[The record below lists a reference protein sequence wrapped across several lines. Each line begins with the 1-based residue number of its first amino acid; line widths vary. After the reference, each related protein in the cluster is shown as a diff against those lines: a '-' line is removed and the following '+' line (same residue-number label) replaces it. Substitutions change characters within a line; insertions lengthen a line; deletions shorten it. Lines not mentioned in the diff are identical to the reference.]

1 LWQFDTFLKT
11 FHETYL
17 PTDVET
23 LWNGVTTTTYLE
35 GGFLV
40 VNVPKLL
47 VYSKTFR
54 FVLGTFQKCCGT
66 LRCFHMFWNF
76 QFTPKHSDLF
86 WGQFKIVLEN
96 VLEKFQD
103 CSENI
108 QICFWDISKVFQNIK
123 TFSKVFRNILTCL
136 VDCPV
141 FIMFQNF

>member
-1 LWQFDTFLKT
+1 MKRIYQ
-11 FHETYL
+11 
-17 PTDVET
+17 PTQRRFEMV
-23 LWNGVTTTTYLE
+23 LLLQRIQRGGV
-35 GGFLV
+35 LV

-66 LRCFHMFWNF
+66 LRRFHMFRNF

-96 VLEKFQD
+96 VLEKFQG

-123 TFSKVFRNILTCL
+123 TFSKVFQNILTCL

-141 FIMFQNF
+141 FIMFQNFQFIMKH